1 MVGTNLCVGVT
12 GMYHSGIGGGGFMLV
27 RGPDGEYEVIDYRE
41 TAPAAAY
48 EDMYRG
54 NVHGSIH
61 GGLSVGVP
69 GELRGLEYL
78 HSKYGVG
85 TRHLPKVSN
94 RPGKYVTDFD

>member
-1 MVGTNLCVGVT
+1 
-12 GMYHSGIGGGGFMLV
+12 MYHSGIGGGGFMLI
-27 RGPDGEYEVIDYRE
+27 RDAEGNYESVDYRE

-54 NVHGSIH
+54 NILGSVH

-78 HSKYGVG
+78 HKKYGVG
-85 TRHLPKVSN
+85 QISLVGVQPRSMFLTQSAASTLENSC
-94 RPGKYVTDFD
+94 